1 MKIDLNTIIKIINLI
16 KTIIEMIQETF
27 FKEEVKEND
36 N

>member
-27 FKEEVKEND
+27 FKEQGEKNV
-36 N
+36 